1 MSNNSSIQAGQRG
14 RLIILSGPS
23 GSGKTTLIRESLAP
37 GDLPLRL
44 AVSATTR
51 TPRHNEIDGKHYHFW
66 TSERFLDA
74 IHAGRFLEH
83 AKVYG
88 HHYGTL
94 NDEVEPYL
102 ARGINVLLEIDVQGG
117 LQIRE
122 KMPQCVLV
130 FLRASTPQEY
140 ERRLRARNTDS
151 QSSLENRL
159 KSALQEIEV
168 GSRMYDHQI
177 INDDLSQAVQ
187 TFRQLVLQLS
197 GGSQALPAPIH

>member
-1 MSNNSSIQAGQRG
+1 MSNSSTLTASKPGK
-14 RLIILSGPS
+14 LIVLSGPS
-23 GSGKTTLIRESLAP
+23 GSGKTTLIREAFVP

-51 TPRHNEIDGKHYHFW
+51 TPRPNEIHGKHYHFW
-66 TSERFLDA
+66 SPERFLDA
-74 IHAGRFLEH
+74 IHADKFLEH

-94 NDEVEPYL
+94 HDEVEPYL
-102 ARGINVLLEIDVQGG
+102 EKGINVLLEIDVQGG

-122 KMPQCVLV
+122 KKPDCVLV

-151 QSSLENRL
+151 QASLEKRL
-159 KSALQEIEV
+159 ESALAEIEI
-168 GSRMYDHQI
+168 GSRLYDYQI
-177 INDDLSQAVQ
+177 INDDLVKAVES
-187 TFRQLVLQLS
+187 FRQLVLNLS
-197 GGSQALPAPIH
+197 QSSQVTTTPIH

>member
-1 MSNNSSIQAGQRG
+1 MSSSAVPTTGRRG

-23 GSGKTTLIRESLAP
+23 GSGKTTLIREALAP
-37 GDLPLRL
+37 GDLPVRL

-51 TPRHNEIDGKHYHFW
+51 PARPNETEGKDYHFW
-66 TSERFLDA
+66 TSDRFLDA
-74 IHAGRFLEH
+74 IHADKFLEH

-94 NDEVEPYL
+94 REEVEPYL
-102 ARGINVLLEIDVQGG
+102 ERGANVLLEIDVQGG

-122 KMPQCVLV
+122 KCPDCVLV

-151 QSSLENRL
+151 SESLEKRL
-159 KSALQEIEV
+159 QSALKEIEI
-168 GSRMYDHQI
+168 GSLQYDHQI
-177 INDDLSQAVQ
+177 INDNLNQAVQ
-187 TFRQLVLQLS
+187 EFRALLARL
-197 GGSQALPAPIH
+197 GGSA